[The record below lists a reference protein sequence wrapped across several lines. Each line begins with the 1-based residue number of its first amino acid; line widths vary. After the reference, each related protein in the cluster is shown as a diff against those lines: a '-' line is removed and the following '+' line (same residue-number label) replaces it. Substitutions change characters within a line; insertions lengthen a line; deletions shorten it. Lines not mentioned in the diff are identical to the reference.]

1 MSTRVLRPIEKSTAV
16 EAVTEQ
22 IRTQIL
28 AGDLL
33 AGALLPPE
41 RELATRFG
49 VNRLTLRAALSR
61 LEALGLIDV
70 QHGTGSR
77 VRNFREH
84 VGMEVL
90 PDLLHVMRDM
100 RGGDVDD
107 YLRIAGD
114 VLDLRR
120 ALVAETVG
128 LAAERHTEADLV
140 NIRAAIA
147 LQADRVDDPL
157 AFARGDFDVAREVV
171 RAARNLAIE
180 LLLNTIVRFPL
191 EDPSLLRAMY
201 PSPRL
206 QNQHYGTLID
216 LILSRDP
223 GRARETMRTALE
235 AIDKVTMERLNHGP
249 RRKRKKEIS
258 P

>member
-1 MSTRVLRPIEKSTAV
+1 MRALRPIEKSTAV

-33 AGALLPPE
+33 AGSLLPPE
-41 RELATRFG
+41 RVLATRFG

-90 PDLLHVMRDM
+90 PDLLHVMREM
-100 RGGDVDD
+100 RGGDADD
-107 YLRIAGD
+107 YLRVVGD

-120 ALVAETVG
+120 AVVAETVG
-128 LAAERHTEADLV
+128 LAAVRHTEADLV
-140 NIRAAIA
+140 NIRASVAF
-147 LQADRVDDPL
+147 QAGRVDDAL

-206 QNQHYGTLID
+206 QNQHYDTLIEQ
-216 LILSRDP
+216 IVSRNP
-223 GRARETMRTALE
+223 ERARQTMRSALE
-235 AIDKVTMERLNHGP
+235 AIDKVTLERLDQGA
-249 RRKRKKEIS
+249 RRKRKKGSS